1 MSVTITAV
9 PAATVADFPAP
20 APPTELPLADFVA
33 NLQNSPMSGM
43 PQLANPAALASE
55 VFSNLRGFF
64 ERAQYYEKLKLTP
77 SIPADGGNV
86 TLASADGERLT
97 ELPGGPMRNNP
108 ALANLAPAEE
118 GASSTSQTAEAA
130 VADLR
135 RVMEFCLAAMN
146 FSTEATL
153 MGSGVSQVVR
163 SVGTLLK
170 AD

>member
-9 PAATVADFPAP
+9 PATTVADFPPP
-20 APPTELPLADFVA
+20 APPTELPLADYVA
-33 NLQNSPMSGM
+33 GLQNSPMSGM

-64 ERAQYYEKLKLTP
+64 ERVQYYEKLKLAP
-77 SIPADGGNV
+77 GLPADGGDV
-86 TLASADGERLT
+86 MLASADGEQLT
-97 ELPGGPMRNNP
+97 ELPGGPAPDNS
-108 ALANLAPAEE
+108 ALADVAAAREDE
-118 GASSTSQTAEAA
+118 SSTSQTAGVAI
-130 VADLR
+130 ADLR
-135 RVMEFCLAAMN
+135 RIMEFCLSAMN

-163 SVGTLLK
+163 SVGTLLR